1 MNCSKYGYNMGP
13 LDRVC
18 ARCNGNGLASQPTAP
33 TAAPVPSPT
42 SQQDMFG
49 AVLCVVMVMIG
60 AGLIYYLIYG
70 VSTHEQFIS
79 AGRFGRNPIPYAPFS
94 LT

>member
-1 MNCSKYGYNMGP
+1 MGP

-18 ARCNGNGLASQPTAP
+18 ARCNGNGLAPQLTAP

-42 SQQDMFG
+42 SQQDMFD
-49 AVLCVVMVMIG
+49 AVLCVVMIG
-60 AGLIYYLIYG
+60 ACLIYYLIYG
-70 VSTHEQFIS
+70 VSTHEQFILVS
-79 AGRFGRNPIPYAPFS
+79 RFGRNSIPYPPFS